1 MNKALK
7 TIFLILLALFS
18 IPFNGYSFIN
28 KDIHLLTM
36 QDGLSDNHVLSIFK
50 DSEGF
55 MWFGTNNGLNR
66 YDGSI
71 IDNFAL
77 DLSTN
82 MIVSQV
88 ENLSEQCLG
97 LIING
102 TLYGF
107 NRQTEEFIPI
117 SIDKKQIELNQF
129 KCDGNGVLYTINH
142 NQLSIYKIIEE
153 RIDNKAIGYNIE
165 CIQTQ
170 DIYNEK
176 YSIIKFNFSET
187 KNELLFINN
196 DFELAIYNIEMKSI
210 AQRVPLNRANKQH
223 NINAIID
230 FANTIWIS
238 TVADGIIT
246 YDRKK
251 HLANDIT
258 YNDDDK
264 KSKLSHTDVYNLTPL
279 DNGNLLAVTWNGYT
293 ILKPQEKDYKNL
305 KAEIHDN
312 TSFTNRNLVTRMICS
327 YYDSQNIIWIGT
339 AGGGIIYSDLRQ
351 EYYNQYHQNRHNEIC
366 SIISDEDGYIWLS
379 TFHKG
384 IMRSQQP
391 FNTNETPSF
400 KSVEYK
406 SHSDKETFFCSD
418 KDNNGDLWFGNRN
431 GELVQ
436 YNKKIGF
443 KTHTLIVDS
452 LVNKSAIWSIKIDS
466 KNNFWVGT
474 ENGLLSYIPELN
486 KCVRVPLDTA
496 SIKGSE
502 LIIRAIEETK
512 DGKLWIGTYF
522 NGVRQLIDGELSP
535 KQYGITKN
543 LQNSSVRSLLAA
555 SDGNLYIG
563 FGTGFAILES
573 NTEEITDF
581 LTTANGL
588 CNNYIGCIV
597 EDDKGQIWIG
607 SNSAISQYMRHNK
620 TFYNYYISG
629 SNRSAY
635 LYNDK
640 LLWGNNKSLTYFNTD
655 KINTSL
661 FTDRIIV
668 KELEINSKKV
678 EIGEKINGQVILNK
692 NIFYTNKIELNA
704 ANRNF
709 SLLFNNLSYLQEKP
723 NYQYRLYPYQDRW
736 ITANKN
742 EKVSYINLPP
752 GSYVFEIQ
760 NIYPNENIG
769 HTTSLDVVILP
780 HWSETTLFEILII
793 LGIIVAFIGVMLRIR
808 YVQKRR
814 ERDLNL
820 RQEVFAAKVERD
832 KEKQIRLEREA
843 FFTNAAHE
851 LRTPLTLILSP
862 LQEILYN
869 TKTTDSIHD
878 KLSTIYSNGASL
890 HNLVDRL
897 LYVQKIESDMVKL
910 QLSEVEILSEIE
922 VVASSFIQ
930 LANTQNIKFTINI
943 PKEPIRL
950 WIDKEKVLSAIQNLL
965 SNAFK
970 YTSQGGQ
977 IELNIRRF
985 KLDDKWYCEI
995 EIKDTGIGINEDIQE
1010 KIFESFATGSSTP
1023 NISTKMGIGLRIVK
1037 STIDLHHGKINIK
1050 SREGEGSIFTI
1061 SLPEGNEHYSIDE
1074 YEIESIENGIVDSKD
1089 EIITSKPLFDEDNST
1104 KAKLL
1109 IIEDNEELR
1118 SYICSLFAKD
1128 YSLIEAKNGEEG
1140 VKLAINH
1147 IPDVI
1152 ISDIMMPIKDG
1163 FACCREIRKEPST
1176 SHIPILML
1184 TAKAEDS
1191 DKLLASN
1198 IGVDNFIS
1206 KPFNPQILKSRIE
1219 NLILQRKR
1227 LKRIYT
1233 KVLMLEKGEG
1243 SDKQNNFIKQVMQVI
1258 ETNLNDAEF
1267 SVKQLAECLNMSQ
1280 PTLYRKLKPHT
1291 ELSAIDVIRS
1301 MRMCKAA
1308 SLLLENKYSVQEI
1321 AEHVGYI
1328 DIRTLRKHFSKQ
1340 FGVSPSK
1347 FTKDIYETSD
1357 TSII

>member
-1 MNKALK
+1 M
-7 TIFLILLALFS
+7 
-18 IPFNGYSFIN
+18 
-28 KDIHLLTM
+28 
-36 QDGLSDNHVLSIFK
+36 
-50 DSEGF
+50 
-55 MWFGTNNGLNR
+55 
-66 YDGSI
+66 
-71 IDNFAL
+71 
-77 DLSTN
+77 
-82 MIVSQV
+82 
-88 ENLSEQCLG
+88 
-97 LIING
+97 
-102 TLYGF
+102 
-107 NRQTEEFIPI
+107 
-117 SIDKKQIELNQF
+117 
-129 KCDGNGVLYTINH
+129 
-142 NQLSIYKIIEE
+142 
-153 RIDNKAIGYNIE
+153 
-165 CIQTQ
+165 
-170 DIYNEK
+170 
-176 YSIIKFNFSET
+176 
-187 KNELLFINN
+187 
-196 DFELAIYNIEMKSI
+196 
-210 AQRVPLNRANKQH
+210 
-223 NINAIID
+223 
-230 FANTIWIS
+230 
-238 TVADGIIT
+238 
-246 YDRKK
+246 
-251 HLANDIT
+251 
-258 YNDDDK
+258 
-264 KSKLSHTDVYNLTPL
+264 
-279 DNGNLLAVTWNGYT
+279 
-293 ILKPQEKDYKNL
+293 
-305 KAEIHDN
+305 
-312 TSFTNRNLVTRMICS
+312 
-327 YYDSQNIIWIGT
+327 
-339 AGGGIIYSDLRQ
+339 
-351 EYYNQYHQNRHNEIC
+351 
-366 SIISDEDGYIWLS
+366 
-379 TFHKG
+379 
-384 IMRSQQP
+384 
-391 FNTNETPSF
+391 
-400 KSVEYK
+400 
-406 SHSDKETFFCSD
+406 
-418 KDNNGDLWFGNRN
+418 
-431 GELVQ
+431 
-436 YNKKIGF
+436 
-443 KTHTLIVDS
+443 
-452 LVNKSAIWSIKIDS
+452 
-466 KNNFWVGT
+466 
-474 ENGLLSYIPELN
+474 
-486 KCVRVPLDTA
+486 
-496 SIKGSE
+496 
-502 LIIRAIEETK
+502 
-512 DGKLWIGTYF
+512 
-522 NGVRQLIDGELSP
+522 RQLIDGELSP

-723 NYQYRLYPYQDRW
+723 NYQYRLYSYQDKW
-736 ITANKN
+736 STANKN